1 MINSKHLNKIVV
13 VLISLSLFA
22 CAWIVYFAWVNPNT
36 KAMQYESKLF
46 GDEIL
51 TIDIQVDEKD
61 WQELLD
67 NPTAKEYI
75 PADLTINGE
84 TFSSVGLR
92 TKGNSS
98 LTQVAQMK
106 DSDRYSIHFK
116 FNHYQKGQTYY
127 GLDSF
132 CINNV
137 LGDNT
142 YMKDYLSYDIMNYI
156 GVPTPLANYAEVTI
170 NGENLGFYLALERYE
185 KAFLDR
191 VYDTSGGQLYNV
203 KIQMG
208 HREDFMDMNDRQ
220 KEGAPHESSD
230 NESRQ
235 PWDKKEG
242 ITEDNSNERQPDQN
256 RSPQDEQN
264 QNKGD
269 GEFLGNMDGGLH
281 QNMDSGFPED
291 RGGGFPGGRGGGPSG
306 QNEGSLVYTDDN
318 ISSYSSI
325 FDNAEFKKNSDK
337 DKQRVITAI
346 KNLNEGTNL
355 EQYFDVDEILRYL
368 AAHTV
373 LVNLDSY
380 SSSMAQNYY
389 IYEYD
394 GKISIL
400 PWDYGLS
407 FGGFQGGNV
416 SNTINFPID
425 TPVSGVGMED
435 RPLINKLLEV
445 PEYKEKYHEYLN
457 QIVDVYF
464 NNGIFE
470 ETINALDAKI
480 NDYVKNDTTSFT
492 TYEKYTASLPILKE
506 LGALRAQSI
515 EGQLNGTIPS
525 TMEGQ
530 NANRDSLVS
539 GDGIN
544 LSDLGS
550 FMGGGGGR
558 NRDDLGSQGDRG
570 RPVDQNR
577 QGEAG
582 DQGEL
587 GAQGEPD
594 GQDESGDRA
603 RPRVRDEQEGAN
615 RFGNLEGMPDMS
627 KMRETMTILQEN
639 GGQISDEAREK
650 LSALGL
656 GDEEIDQ
663 LEEMSKNFP
672 ESGFE
677 NRDNRDNFPGLDVPG
692 RQGRANTQSNTVIES
707 TTEPAYMILT
717 GMLLLIVVITTY
729 LLSKFKKKY

>member
-22 CAWIVYFAWVNPNT
+22 CALIVYFARANPNT
-36 KAMQYESKLF
+36 KVMQYESKLF

-51 TIDIQVDEKD
+51 TIDIQVDEED

-67 NPTAKEYI
+67 DPTAKEYI
-75 PADLTINGE
+75 PADLVINGE

-132 CINNV
+132 CINNL

-156 GVPTPLANYAEVTI
+156 GVPTPLANYAKVTV
-170 NGENLGFYLALERYE
+170 NGEDLGFYLALERYE

-220 KEGAPHESSD
+220 KEEALRESGD

-242 ITEDNSNERQPDQN
+242 VEDAMENNSNESSPEQN
-256 RSPQDEQN
+256 RSSQDEQN
-264 QNKGD
+264 KG
-269 GEFLGNMDGGLH
+269 GGFSGNMD
-281 QNMDSGFPED
+281 DGFPQD
-291 RGGGFPGGRGGGPSG
+291 MGDGFPQNRGGGFPGGRGGGPGG
-306 QNEGSLVYTDDN
+306 QNGGSLVYTDDN

-325 FDNAEFKKNSDK
+325 FDNAEFKKNTDK

-355 EQYFDVDEILRYL
+355 EKYFDVDEILRYL

-389 IYEYD
+389 IYERD

-407 FGGFQGGNV
+407 FGGFQGGNI
-416 SNTINFPID
+416 SSTINFPID
-425 TPVSGVGMED
+425 TPVSGVSMED
-435 RPLINKLLEV
+435 RPLISKLLEV
-445 PEYKEKYHEYLN
+445 PEYKEKYHQYLSR
-457 QIVDVYF
+457 IVDGYF
-464 NNGIFE
+464 NSGIFE
-470 ETINALDAKI
+470 ETINVLDAKI

-506 LGALRAQSI
+506 LGALRARSI

-525 TMEGQ
+525 TTEGQ
-530 NANRDSLVS
+530 NANKDSLIS

-550 FMGGGGGR
+550 FMGRGGDR
-558 NRDDLGSQGDRG
+558 NRGDQGGQENLG
-570 RPVDQNR
+570 RPIDQNR
-577 QGEAG
+577 QGGA
-582 DQGEL
+582 
-587 GAQGEPD
+587 GAQGEFGAPGGFD
-594 GQDESGDRA
+594 GQDEPGDQA
-603 RPRVRDEQEGAN
+603 RPGGRGDQEG
-615 RFGNLEGMPDMS
+615 
-627 KMRETMTILQEN
+627 
-639 GGQISDEAREK
+639 
-650 LSALGL
+650 
-656 GDEEIDQ
+656 
-663 LEEMSKNFP
+663 
-672 ESGFE
+672 
-677 NRDNRDNFPGLDVPG
+677 VPG
-692 RQGRANTQSNTVIES
+692 RQGRANTQGNTVTEN
-707 TTEPAYMILT
+707 TTKPAYMILT
-717 GMLLLIVVITTY
+717 GILLLIVVITTY
-729 LLSKFKKKY
+729 LLSRFKRRY

>member
-22 CAWIVYFAWVNPNT
+22 CALIVYFARANPNT
-36 KAMQYESKLF
+36 KVMQYESKLF

-51 TIDIQVDEKD
+51 TIDIQVDEED

-67 NPTAKEYI
+67 DPTAKEYI
-75 PADLTINGE
+75 PADLVINGE

-132 CINNV
+132 CINNL

-156 GVPTPLANYAEVTI
+156 GVPTPLANYAKVTV
-170 NGENLGFYLALERYE
+170 NGEDLGFYLALERYE

-220 KEGAPHESSD
+220 KEEALRESGD

-242 ITEDNSNERQPDQN
+242 VEDAMENNSNESSPEQN
-256 RSPQDEQN
+256 RSSQDEQN
-264 QNKGD
+264 KG
-269 GEFLGNMDGGLH
+269 GGFSGNMD
-281 QNMDSGFPED
+281 DGFPQD
-291 RGGGFPGGRGGGPSG
+291 MGDGFPQNRGGGFPGGRGGGPGG
-306 QNEGSLVYTDDN
+306 QNGGSLVYTDDN

-325 FDNAEFKKNSDK
+325 FDNAEFKKNTDK

-355 EQYFDVDEILRYL
+355 EKYFDVDEILRYL

-389 IYEYD
+389 IYERD

-407 FGGFQGGNV
+407 FGGFQGGNI
-416 SNTINFPID
+416 SSTINFPID
-425 TPVSGVGMED
+425 TPVSGVSMED
-435 RPLINKLLEV
+435 RPLISKLLEV
-445 PEYKEKYHEYLN
+445 PEYKEKYHQYLSR
-457 QIVDVYF
+457 IVDGYF
-464 NNGIFE
+464 NSGIFE
-470 ETINALDAKI
+470 ETINVLDAKI

-506 LGALRAQSI
+506 LGALRARSI

-525 TMEGQ
+525 TTEGQ
-530 NANRDSLVS
+530 NANKDSLIS

-550 FMGGGGGR
+550 FMGRGGDR
-558 NRDDLGSQGDRG
+558 NRGDQGGQENFG
-570 RPVDQNR
+570 RPIDQNR
-577 QGEAG
+577 QGGA
-582 DQGEL
+582 
-587 GAQGEPD
+587 GAQGEFGAPGGFD
-594 GQDESGDRA
+594 GQDEPGDQA
-603 RPRVRDEQEGAN
+603 RPGGRGDQEG
-615 RFGNLEGMPDMS
+615 
-627 KMRETMTILQEN
+627 
-639 GGQISDEAREK
+639 
-650 LSALGL
+650 
-656 GDEEIDQ
+656 
-663 LEEMSKNFP
+663 
-672 ESGFE
+672 
-677 NRDNRDNFPGLDVPG
+677 VPG
-692 RQGRANTQSNTVIES
+692 RQGRANTQGNTGTEN
-707 TTEPAYMILT
+707 TTKPAYMILT
-717 GMLLLIVVITTY
+717 GILLLIVVITTY
-729 LLSKFKKKY
+729 LLSRFKRRY

>member
-22 CAWIVYFAWVNPNT
+22 CALIVYFARANPNT
-36 KAMQYESKLF
+36 KVMQYESKLF

-67 NPTAKEYI
+67 DPTAKEYI
-75 PADLTINGE
+75 PADLVINGE

-132 CINNV
+132 CINNL

-156 GVPTPLANYAEVTI
+156 GVPTPLANYAKVTV
-170 NGENLGFYLALERYE
+170 NGEDLGFYLALERYE

-220 KEGAPHESSD
+220 KEEALRESGD

-242 ITEDNSNERQPDQN
+242 VEDAMENNSNESSPEQN
-256 RSPQDEQN
+256 RSSQDEQN
-264 QNKGD
+264 KG
-269 GEFLGNMDGGLH
+269 GGFSGNMD
-281 QNMDSGFPED
+281 DGFPQD
-291 RGGGFPGGRGGGPSG
+291 MGDGFPQNRGGGFPGGRGGGPGG
-306 QNEGSLVYTDDN
+306 QNGGSLVYTDDN

-325 FDNAEFKKNSDK
+325 FDNAEFKKNTDK

-355 EQYFDVDEILRYL
+355 EKYFDVDEILRYL

-389 IYEYD
+389 IYERD

-407 FGGFQGGNV
+407 FGGFQGGNI
-416 SNTINFPID
+416 SSTINFPID
-425 TPVSGVGMED
+425 TPVSGVSMED
-435 RPLINKLLEV
+435 RPLISKLLEV
-445 PEYKEKYHEYLN
+445 PEYKEKYHQYLSR
-457 QIVDVYF
+457 IVDGYF
-464 NNGIFE
+464 NSGIFE
-470 ETINALDAKI
+470 ETINVLDAKI

-506 LGALRAQSI
+506 LGALRARSI

-525 TMEGQ
+525 TTEGQ
-530 NANRDSLVS
+530 NANKDSLIS

-550 FMGGGGGR
+550 FMGRGGDR
-558 NRDDLGSQGDRG
+558 NRGDQGGQENLG
-570 RPVDQNR
+570 RPIDQNR
-577 QGEAG
+577 QGGA
-582 DQGEL
+582 
-587 GAQGEPD
+587 GAQGEFGAPGGPD
-594 GQDESGDRA
+594 GQDEPGDQA
-603 RPRVRDEQEGAN
+603 RPGGRGDQEG
-615 RFGNLEGMPDMS
+615 
-627 KMRETMTILQEN
+627 
-639 GGQISDEAREK
+639 
-650 LSALGL
+650 
-656 GDEEIDQ
+656 
-663 LEEMSKNFP
+663 
-672 ESGFE
+672 
-677 NRDNRDNFPGLDVPG
+677 VPG
-692 RQGRANTQSNTVIES
+692 RQGRANTQGNTVTEN
-707 TTEPAYMILT
+707 TTKPAYMILT
-717 GMLLLIVVITTY
+717 GILLLIVVITTY
-729 LLSKFKKKY
+729 LLSRFKRRY